1 MDSTKTR
8 PLAIVTGASS
18 GIGYHLAC
26 QAAEHGYDLL
36 VAADRPMDDAVI
48 DFQSLGATVLGAELV
63 DLATR
68 EGVDKLCGRLQ
79 GRQVDVLMANAGHGL
94 GHAFLEQDFMDI
106 QHVINTNITG
116 TIYLLQQVGR
126 LMKARGQGRI
136 LITGSIA
143 GFQPGAF
150 QAVYNGTKAFID
162 SFSQALRKRDEGHG
176 RHHHL
181 PDAGTNRH

>member
-1 MDSTKTR
+1 MDSIKAR

-26 QAAEHGYDLL
+26 QAAQHGYDLL
-36 VAADRPMDDAVI
+36 VAADRPMDDAVS
-48 DFQSLGATVLGAELV
+48 DFEALGAKVLAADLV

-68 EGVDKLCGRLQ
+68 EGVDKLLGHLQ
-79 GRQVDVLMANAGHGL
+79 GREVDVLMANAGHGL
-94 GHAFLEQDFMDI
+94 GHAFLEQDFVDV
-106 QHVINTNITG
+106 QHVINTNIVG
-116 TIYLLQQVGR
+116 TIYLLQCVGKM
-126 LMKARGQGRI
+126 MKAQGSGKI

-162 SFSQALRKRDEGHG
+162 
-176 RHHHL
+176 
-181 PDAGTNRH
+181 